1 MFRPPGGFRR
11 VVEELVPKFRAKG
24 ATSPDNAMTSQ
35 ELGLPPRFEEAMKR
49 RLGATR
55 IFVEVEGTGRY
66 YLDETRLQQ
75 IQEQR
80 AARGWGD
87 GAGRGGGGGGAGWA
101 SRGAM
106 MIALRMVR
114 MVIGL
119 AVVVLVLSNILFV
132 ESTSLRLVILGL
144 AALWVALTVY
154 QLYYLSRVSSR
165 WANAGGPSM
174 AGSSSV

>member
-1 MFRPPGGFRR
+1 M
-11 VVEELVPKFRAKG
+11 VEELVPKFRAGG
-24 ATSPDNAMTSQ
+24 ATSPDKAMTAQ

-55 IFVEVEGTGRY
+55 IFVEVDGTGRY

-87 GAGRGGGGGGAGWA
+87 GAGRGGGGGGGGAGWA
-101 SRGAM
+101 SRGTM

-144 AALWVALTVY
+144 AFLWVVLTVF
-154 QLYYLSRVSSR
+154 QLYYLSRARSR

-174 AGSSSV
+174 ASSSF